1 MLFDT
6 IAMRGVTL
14 RNRIGVSPM
23 CQYSSEGGYVGDWHF
38 VHLGRFAVGGA
49 GLVITEATAVLPE
62 GRITPHDLGIWDDS
76 HVDGL
81 ARIVRFLRDQGA
93 AVGIQ
98 LGHAGRKASTWRPWE
113 GDGAVPPE
121 SGGWEVVAP
130 SAVAFSETYPQ
141 PRELTEEGIRGVV
154 DGFRNAATRALEAG
168 FEVAE
173 IHAAHGYLL
182 HQFLSPLSN
191 RRTDRYGGDF
201 ENRIRLTLEV
211 ADAVREVWPERLPLF
226 VRISATDWVEGG
238 WTLEE
243 SVELAR
249 RLKDHGVDLVDC
261 SSGGLVPYARI
272 PVAPGYQVP
281 FSERIRKEA
290 RIATAAVGLITE
302 PEQADR
308 IIRDGQADMVLL
320 AREMLRQPH
329 WPLLAAH
336 RLGVDVAWPPQYVR
350 ARPR

>member
-49 GLVITEATAVLPE
+49 GLVIAEATAVLPE

-76 HVDGL
+76 HVEGL

-98 LGHAGRKASTWRPWE
+98 LAHAGRKASTWRPWE

-141 PRELTEEGIRGVV
+141 PRELTEEGSCGVV
-154 DGFRNAATRALEAG
+154 DGFRDAATRALEAG
-168 FEVAE
+168 FGVAE
-173 IHAAHGYLL
+173 IHSAHGYLL

-211 ADAVREVWPERLPLF
+211 ADAVREVWPE
-226 VRISATDWVEGG
+226 
-238 WTLEE
+238 
-243 SVELAR
+243 
-249 RLKDHGVDLVDC
+249 
-261 SSGGLVPYARI
+261 
-272 PVAPGYQVP
+272 
-281 FSERIRKEA
+281 
-290 RIATAAVGLITE
+290 
-302 PEQADR
+302 
-308 IIRDGQADMVLL
+308 
-320 AREMLRQPH
+320 
-329 WPLLAAH
+329 
-336 RLGVDVAWPPQYVR
+336 
-350 ARPR
+350 